1 MRASSSIFSEERTV
15 DVTVDTRRIVIEGS
29 AVPVR
34 GDDIDTDR
42 IVPAR
47 YLRTVTFSGLGL
59 HAFEDDRA
67 ELTRAG
73 QQHPF
78 DKPAHAGARILIAN
92 KNFGCG
98 SSREH
103 APQALMRWGQGIHA
117 IIAESFAEIFNAN
130 CFSMGIPCVKL
141 DEQTCRELMAAVEAD
156 PTLVLSI
163 NFETSTI
170 QAGSRLIPFEMTAGI
185 RQRFLEGSWDSAT
198 ELIANRSAITATAQN
213 LPYLNGFD
221 A

>member
-1 MRASSSIFSEERTV
+1 MT
-15 DVTVDTRRIVIEGS
+15 DDTRRIVIEGT

-47 YLRTVTFSGLGL
+47 YLRTVTFSGLGQ

-73 QQHPF
+73 QKHPF
-78 DKPAHAGARILIAN
+78 DNPAYAGARVLLAN

-103 APQALMRWGQGIHA
+103 APQALLRWGSGISA

-130 CFSMGIPCVKL
+130 CFSIGIPCVKV
-141 DEQTCRELMAAVEAD
+141 DETTCRALMAAVEAD
-156 PTLVLSI
+156 PTLSVRL
-163 NFETSTI
+163 NFERSTI
-170 QAGSRLIPFEMTAGI
+170 DAGALHFGFEMAAGI

-198 ELIANRSAITATAQN
+198 ELLANRPAIAATAKN
-213 LPYLNGFD
+213 LPYLNGFQG
-221 A
+221 

>member
-1 MRASSSIFSEERTV
+1 MTQ
-15 DVTVDTRRIVIEGS
+15 DTRRIVIEGT

-47 YLRTVTFSGLGL
+47 YLRTVTFSGLGQ

-67 ELTRAG
+67 DLARAG
-73 QQHPF
+73 KQHPF
-78 DKPAHAGARILIAN
+78 DVPAFAAARILLAN

-103 APQALMRWGQGIHA
+103 APQALMRWGGGISA

-130 CFSMGIPCVKL
+130 CFSMGIPCVHV
-141 DEQTCRELMAAVEAD
+141 DEPTCRTLMAAVEAD
-156 PTLVLSI
+156 PSLNFSI
-163 NFETSTI
+163 NFAQSTI
-170 QAGSRLIPFEMTAGI
+170 DAGPHHFRFEMPLGI
-185 RQRFLEGSWDSAT
+185 RQRFLEGLWDSTT
-198 ELIANRSAITATAQN
+198 ELLANREKITATAQN
-213 LPYLNGFD
+213 LPYMTGFSG
-221 A
+221 

>member
-1 MRASSSIFSEERTV
+1 
-15 DVTVDTRRIVIEGS
+15 VTQDTRLIVIEAS

-42 IVPAR
+42 IIPAR
-47 YLRTVTFSGLGL
+47 YLRTVTFGGLGQ

-67 ELTRAG
+67 ELARAG

-78 DKPAHAGARILIAN
+78 DTPAYAGARILLAN

-103 APQALMRWGQGIHA
+103 APQALMRWGQGIRA
-117 IIAESFAEIFNAN
+117 VVAESFAEIFNSN
-130 CFSMGIPCVKL
+130 CFAIGVPCVKV
-141 DEQTCRELMAAVEAD
+141 DEATCQALMAAVEANPALEVRID
-156 PTLVLSI
+156 
-163 NFETSTI
+163 FERSTI
-170 QAGSRLIPFEMTAGI
+170 EAGTVQTTFDMPPGI
-185 RQRFLEGSWDSAT
+185 RRRLLEGSWDSAA
-198 ELIANRSAITATAQN
+198 ELLANRAAISSTAKN
-213 LPYLNGFD
+213 LPYMNGFE

>member
-1 MRASSSIFSEERTV
+1 
-15 DVTVDTRRIVIEGS
+15 VTEDTRRIVIEGT

-47 YLRTVTFSGLGL
+47 YLRTVTFSGLGQ

-73 QQHPF
+73 QKHPF
-78 DKPAHAGARILIAN
+78 DDPAYAGAQVLLAN

-103 APQALMRWGQGIHA
+103 APQALMRWGAGISA
-117 IIAESFAEIFNAN
+117 VIAESFAEIFNAN
-130 CFSMGIPCVKL
+130 CFSIGIPCVKV
-141 DEQTCRELMAAVEAD
+141 DEATGRALMAAVEAD
-156 PTLVLSI
+156 PTLTVRI
-163 NFETSTI
+163 NFERSTI
-170 QAGSRLIPFEMTAGI
+170 DAGTLHFGFEMAAGI

-198 ELIANRSAITATAQN
+198 ELLANRPAIDVAAKN
-213 LPYLNGFD
+213 LPYLNGFQ

>member
-1 MRASSSIFSEERTV
+1 
-15 DVTVDTRRIVIEGS
+15 VTEDTRRIVIEGT

-42 IVPAR
+42 IIPAR
-47 YLRTVTFSGLGL
+47 YLRTVTFTGLGE

-78 DKPAHAGARILIAN
+78 DDPRFLGARILIAN

-103 APQALMRWGQGIHA
+103 APQALLRWGNGISA
-117 IIAESFAEIFNAN
+117 VIAESFAEIFNSN
-130 CFSMGIPCVKL
+130 CFSIGIPCVKL
-141 DEQTCRELMAAVEAD
+141 DEAPCRALMAAVEANPRLD
-156 PTLVLSI
+156 IRI
-163 NFETSTI
+163 NFQNCSVDVGD
-170 QAGSRLIPFEMTAGI
+170 QRLAFEMAAGI

-198 ELIANRSAITATAQN
+198 ELLANRDRIGQTAEN
-213 LPYLNGFD
+213 LPYMSGFE

>member
-1 MRASSSIFSEERTV
+1 
-15 DVTVDTRRIVIEGS
+15 VTEDTRRIVIEAS

-42 IVPAR
+42 IIPAR
-47 YLRTVTFSGLGL
+47 YLRTVTFAGLGQ

-67 ELTRAG
+67 ELARAG

-78 DKPAHAGARILIAN
+78 DAPAYASARILLAN

-103 APQALMRWGQGIHA
+103 APQALLRWGRGISA
-117 IIAESFAEIFNAN
+117 VVAESFAEIFNAN
-130 CFSMGIPCVKL
+130 CFAMGIPCVKV
-141 DEQTCRELMAAVEAD
+141 DEATCQALMAAVEAN
-156 PTLVLSI
+156 PALLLRI
-163 NFETSTI
+163 NFERCTLEAGAI
-170 QAGSRLIPFEMTAGI
+170 QTTFEMAAGV

-198 ELIANRSAITATAQN
+198 ELLANRAAIGVTAQK
-213 LPYLNGFD
+213 LPYMNGFE

>member
-1 MRASSSIFSEERTV
+1 MNQ
-15 DVTVDTRRIVIEGS
+15 DTRRIVIEGS
-29 AVPVR
+29 GVPVR

-47 YLRTVTFSGLGL
+47 YLRTVTFTGLGQ

-73 QQHPF
+73 KQHPF
-78 DKPAHAGARILIAN
+78 DMPGFARARILLAN

-103 APQALMRWGQGIHA
+103 APQALLRWGDGISA

-130 CFSMGIPCVKL
+130 CFSLGIPCVRV
-141 DEQTCRELMAAVEAD
+141 DEATAQALMAAVERD
-156 PTLVLSI
+156 PSLKIRI
-163 NFETSTI
+163 NFEQSTI
-170 QAGSRLIPFEMTAGI
+170 EAGSIRVSFDMASGI
-185 RQRFLEGSWDSAT
+185 RQRFLEGSWDSTA
-198 ELIANRSAITATAQN
+198 ELLANRAAIQTTAQK
-213 LPYLNGFD
+213 LPYVTGFQ

>member
-1 MRASSSIFSEERTV
+1 MTQ
-15 DVTVDTRRIVIEGS
+15 DTRRIVIEGT

-47 YLRTVTFSGLGL
+47 YLRTVTFAGLGQ

-73 QQHPF
+73 KQHPF
-78 DKPAHAGARILIAN
+78 DAPAFAGARILLAN

-103 APQALMRWGQGIHA
+103 APQALMRWGAGITA

-130 CFSMGIPCVKL
+130 CFSLGIPCVRL
-141 DEQTCRELMAAVEAD
+141 PEAACRALMAATDAD
-156 PTLVLSI
+156 PRLYYRI
-163 NFETSTI
+163 NFEQCTI
-170 QAGSRLIPFEMTAGI
+170 DAGPHHIVFDMAAGI
-185 RQRFLEGSWDSAT
+185 RQRFLEGSCDSTA
-198 ELIANRSAITATAQN
+198 ELLGNQARIRETAAR
-213 LPYLNGFD
+213 LPYASGFQS
-221 A
+221 

>member
-1 MRASSSIFSEERTV
+1 MAT
-15 DVTVDTRRIVIEGS
+15 DTRRIVIEGT

-42 IVPAR
+42 IIPAR
-47 YLRTVTFSGLGL
+47 YLRTVTFSGLGA

-67 ELTRAG
+67 ELTKAG
-73 QQHPF
+73 KQHPL
-78 DKPAHAGARILIAN
+78 DVPGYAGARILLAN

-103 APQALMRWGQGIHA
+103 APQALIRWGAGITA

-130 CFSMGIPCVKL
+130 CFSLGIPCVKV
-141 DEQTCRELMAAVEAD
+141 DEATCRALMAAVEAQ
-156 PTLVLSI
+156 PGLVFRIHL
-163 NFETSTI
+163 EQSTI
-170 QAGSRLIPFEMTAGI
+170 EAGTQRVGFEMPAGV
-185 RQRFLEGSWDSAT
+185 RQRFLEGSWDSTA
-198 ELIANRSAITATAQN
+198 ELLGNLPQIQATAAR
-213 LPYLNGFD
+213 LPYVGGFS

>member
-1 MRASSSIFSEERTV
+1 MTI
-15 DVTVDTRRIVIEGS
+15 DTRRIVIEGT

-47 YLRTVTFSGLGL
+47 YLRTVTFSGLGER
-59 HAFEDDRA
+59 AFEDDRA

-73 QQHPF
+73 KQHPF
-78 DKPAHAGARILIAN
+78 DMPAFAGARILLAN

-103 APQALMRWGQGIHA
+103 APQALMRWNKGLSA

-130 CFSMGIPCVKL
+130 CFSLGIPCVKV
-141 DEQTCRELMAAVEAD
+141 DETTCRALMSAVEAN
-156 PTLVLSI
+156 PALSLRI
-163 NFETSTI
+163 NFEQCTI
-170 QAGSRLIPFEMTAGI
+170 EAGPQQIRFDMPAGI
-185 RQRFLEGSWDSAT
+185 RQRFLEGSWDST
-198 ELIANRSAITATAQN
+198 VELLANAPQIESTIKH
-213 LPYLNGFD
+213 LPYMTGFSG
-221 A
+221 

>member
-1 MRASSSIFSEERTV
+1 MSE
-15 DVTVDTRRIVIEGS
+15 DTRRIVIEGT

-47 YLRTVTFSGLGL
+47 YLRTVTFAGLGQ

-67 ELTRAG
+67 ELERAG
-73 QQHPF
+73 QKHAF
-78 DKPAHAGARILIAN
+78 DNPAYSGARILIAN

-103 APQALMRWGQGIHA
+103 APQALMRWGQGISA
-117 IIAESFAEIFNAN
+117 VIAESFAEIFNAN

-141 DEQTCRELMAAVEAD
+141 DEATCKALMTEVESD
-156 PTLVLSI
+156 PTLVIKI
-163 NFETSTI
+163 NFETSALDVGGRKI
-170 QAGSRLIPFEMTAGI
+170 QFEMPAGI

-198 ELIANRSAITATAQN
+198 ELLANRDAIAITAKN
-213 LPYLNGFD
+213 LPYLNGFE

>member
-1 MRASSSIFSEERTV
+1 MT
-15 DVTVDTRRIVIEGS
+15 DDTRRIVIEGT

-47 YLRTVTFSGLGL
+47 YLRTVTFSGLGQ

-67 ELTRAG
+67 ELARAG
-73 QQHPF
+73 QKHAF
-78 DKPAHAGARILIAN
+78 DTPAYAGARILIAN

-103 APQALMRWGQGIHA
+103 APQALMRWGAGISA
-117 IIAESFAEIFNAN
+117 IVAESFAEIFNAN
-130 CFSMGIPCVKL
+130 CFSMGIPCVKV
-141 DEQTCRELMAAVEAD
+141 DEATCKELMAEVEAN
-156 PTLVLSI
+156 PTVQI
-163 NFETSTI
+163 RIDFETSQI
-170 QAGSRLIPFEMTAGI
+170 HVGARQIRFEMPAGI

-198 ELIANRSAITATAQN
+198 ELLANRAAIGATAKN
-213 LPYLNGFD
+213 LPYLNGSE

>member
-1 MRASSSIFSEERTV
+1 MTL
-15 DVTVDTRRIVIEGS
+15 DTRRIVIEGT

-47 YLRTVTFSGLGL
+47 YLRTVTFNGLGQ

-67 ELTRAG
+67 QLV
-73 QQHPF
+73 QQGKLHPF
-78 DKPAHAGARILIAN
+78 DMPVYAGAKILLAN

-103 APQALMRWGQGIHA
+103 APQALMRWGTGISA

-130 CFSMGIPCVKL
+130 CLSLGIPCVRV
-141 DEQTCRELMAAVEAD
+141 DEATCRGLMAAAEAQ
-156 PTLVLSI
+156 PSLVFHI
-163 NFETSTI
+163 NFEKCTLV
-170 QAGSRLIPFEMTAGI
+170 AGPQTHNFEMPAGI
-185 RQRFLEGSWDSAT
+185 RQRFLDGSWDSTA
-198 ELIANRSAITATAQN
+198 ELLANQALIRSTAQK
-213 LPYLNGFD
+213 LPYLTGFEV
-221 A
+221 

>member
-1 MRASSSIFSEERTV
+1 MTE
-15 DVTVDTRRIVIEGS
+15 DTRRIVIEGT

-47 YLRTVTFSGLGL
+47 YLRTVTFSGLGQ

-73 QQHPF
+73 QKHSF
-78 DKPAHAGARILIAN
+78 DNPAYAGARILLAN

-103 APQALMRWGQGIHA
+103 APQALMRWGNGISA

-130 CFSMGIPCVKL
+130 CFSIGIPCVKV
-141 DEQTCRELMAAVEAD
+141 DEATCRALMAAVEAE
-156 PTLVLSI
+156 PTVSVRI
-163 NFETSTI
+163 NFERSTI
-170 QAGSRLIPFEMTAGI
+170 DAGALHFGFEMPVGI

-198 ELIANRSAITATAQN
+198 ELLANRPAIEVAAKN
-213 LPYLNGFD
+213 LPYLNGFQ

>member
-1 MRASSSIFSEERTV
+1 MAT
-15 DVTVDTRRIVIEGS
+15 DTRRIVIEGT

-42 IVPAR
+42 IIPAR
-47 YLRTVTFSGLGL
+47 YLRTVTFSGLGA

-67 ELTRAG
+67 ELTKAG
-73 QQHPF
+73 KQHPL
-78 DKPAHAGARILIAN
+78 DVPGYAGARILLAN

-103 APQALMRWGQGIHA
+103 APQALIRWGAGITA

-130 CFSMGIPCVKL
+130 CFSLGIPCVKV
-141 DEQTCRELMAAVEAD
+141 DEATCRALMASVEAQ
-156 PTLVLSI
+156 PGLVFRIHL
-163 NFETSTI
+163 EQSTI
-170 QAGSRLIPFEMTAGI
+170 EAGTQRVGFEMPAGV
-185 RQRFLEGSWDSAT
+185 RQRFLEGSWDSTA
-198 ELIANRSAITATAQN
+198 ELLGNLPQIQATAAR
-213 LPYLNGFD
+213 LPYVGGFS

>member
-1 MRASSSIFSEERTV
+1 V
-15 DVTVDTRRIVIEGS
+15 KKGNVVTDDTRRIVIEAT

-42 IVPAR
+42 IIPAR
-47 YLRTVTFSGLGL
+47 YLRTVTFSGLGQY
-59 HAFEDDRA
+59 AFEDDRA
-67 ELTRAG
+67 ELARAG

-78 DKPAHAGARILIAN
+78 DAPRFAGARVLLAN

-103 APQALMRWGQGIHA
+103 APQALLRWGKGISA
-117 IIAESFAEIFNAN
+117 IVAESFAEIFNAN
-130 CFSMGIPCVKL
+130 CFAIGIPCVKL
-141 DEQTCRELMAAVEAD
+141 DEATMRALMAAVEAD
-156 PTLVLSI
+156 PTLLVRI
-163 NFETSTI
+163 DFERSTLDAGALHTS
-170 QAGSRLIPFEMTAGI
+170 FEMPAGV

-198 ELIANRSAITATAQN
+198 ELLANRAAIGVTAKN
-213 LPYLNGFD
+213 LPYMNGFE

>member
-1 MRASSSIFSEERTV
+1 MTQ
-15 DVTVDTRRIVIEGS
+15 DTRRIVIEGT

-47 YLRTVTFSGLGL
+47 YLRTVTFGGLGQ

-67 ELTRAG
+67 ELSRAG
-73 QQHPF
+73 QKHPF
-78 DKPAHAGARILIAN
+78 DDPAYAGARILLAN

-103 APQALMRWGQGIHA
+103 APQALMRWGNGISA

-130 CFSMGIPCVKL
+130 CFSIGIPCVKV
-141 DEQTCRELMAAVEAD
+141 DEATSRALIAAVEAD
-156 PTLVLSI
+156 PTLIVRI
-163 NFETSTI
+163 NFERSTI
-170 QAGSRLIPFEMTAGI
+170 DAGALHFGFEMASGI
-185 RQRFLEGSWDSAT
+185 RQRFLEGSWDSAA
-198 ELIANRSAITATAQN
+198 ELLSNRAAIDLTAKN
-213 LPYLNGFD
+213 LPYLNAFQ

>member
-1 MRASSSIFSEERTV
+1 VSKGDF
-15 DVTVDTRRIVIEGS
+15 DVTEDTRRIVIRGTG
-29 AVPVR
+29 VPVR

-47 YLRTVTFSGLGL
+47 YLRTVTFSGLGQ

-67 ELTRAG
+67 ELARSG

-78 DKPAHAGARILIAN
+78 DKPAYAGARILIAN

-103 APQALMRWGQGIHA
+103 APQALMRWGQGIAA
-117 IIAESFAEIFNAN
+117 IVAESFAEIFNAN
-130 CFSMGIPCVKL
+130 CFSMGIPCVKVG
-141 DEQTCRELMAAVEAD
+141 EATARTLMAAVEAD
-156 PTLVLSI
+156 PSLEFRI
-163 NFETSTI
+163 NFEKSTI
-170 QAGSRLIPFEMTAGI
+170 DAGSHHFEFEMPAGI

-198 ELIANRSAITATAQN
+198 ELLANRAAITATAKN
-213 LPYLNGFD
+213 LPYLNGFE